1 VRAVVLREGRL
12 EVRDTTDPVPGPGEL
27 LVRVL
32 STAICA
38 SDVHYMDHPE
48 VAINDASGLSAYD
61 EARDIVLG
69 HEFVGEVVAHGPGCT
84 DQFPV
89 GARVTSMPML
99 LTQGGMH
106 IIGQHPDAPGSFGE
120 LMLFS
125 EALTRQVPD
134 GVPIDAVALVDAFA
148 VGEYYVR
155 SSAIRDDELPLVIGA
170 GAIGLSAVAALA
182 RRGIAPILV
191 SDYNAE
197 RRALAQQFGAHV
209 VVDAGVHAP
218 FDAWREVAR
227 DRGITSPPV
236 VFECVG
242 APGLVQQ
249 LVESC
254 EMWTRLYVAGAW
266 YTADTINCTDAA
278 RKGVTIQFGG
288 GPLPDDWYGTLEAV
302 CDGRLD
308 PLPSVGRIIGLDEVP
323 EALELARRAQGPPR
337 IIVHPNP
344 T

>member
-1 VRAVVLREGRL
+1 MRAVVLRGGRL
-12 EVRDTTDPVPGPGEL
+12 EVRDTPDPVPGSGEL
-27 LVRVL
+27 LVRVI

-61 EARDIVLG
+61 ETRDIVMG
-69 HEFVGEVVAHGPGCT
+69 HEFVGEVVAHGAGCS

-89 GARVTSMPML
+89 GSRVTSMPML
-99 LTQGGMH
+99 LTEGGMR
-106 IIGQHPDAPGSFGE
+106 IVGQHPDAPGSFGE
-120 LMLFS
+120 LMLLS
-125 EALTRQVPD
+125 EALTRAVPD
-134 GVPIDAVALVDAFA
+134 GVAADAVALVDAFA

-155 SSAIRDDELPLVIGA
+155 SSGIAPREVPLVIGA
-170 GAIGLSAVAALA
+170 GAVGLSAVAALS
-182 RRGIAPILV
+182 RRGIEPIV
-191 SDYNAE
+191 VCDYNAE
-197 RRALAQQFGAHV
+197 RRALAQEFGAHV
-209 VVDAGVHAP
+209 VVDAAARAP

-227 DRGITSPPV
+227 ERGVTAPPV

-254 EMWTRLYVAGAW
+254 EMWTRIYVAGAW
-266 YTADTINCTDAA
+266 YTADSINCTDAA

-288 GPLPDDWYGTLEAV
+288 GPLPDDWYGTLDAV

-308 PLPSVGRIIGLDEVP
+308 PLPSVGRIIGLDDVP

-337 IIVHPNP
+337 IIVHPDQ